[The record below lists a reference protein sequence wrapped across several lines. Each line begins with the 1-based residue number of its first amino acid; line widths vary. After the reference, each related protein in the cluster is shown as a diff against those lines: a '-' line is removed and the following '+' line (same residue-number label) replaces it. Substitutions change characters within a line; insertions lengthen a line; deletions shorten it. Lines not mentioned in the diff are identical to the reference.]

1 MLSESEKRPFVDEAE
16 RLRIQHKKDH
26 PDYKYQPRRRKNV
39 KPGQSDS
46 DSGAELAHMY
56 KAEPG
61 MGGLGGLT
69 DGHHH
74 AEHAGR
80 SSNSINAPLNVRF
93 GPLGIV
99 CCHDFTPE
107 GLSVCVIARVLATGQ
122 PHGPPT
128 PPTTPKTD
136 LHHGAK
142 QDLKHEGRRLM
153 DSGRQNIDFSNVDIS
168 ELSTDVISNME
179 TFDVHEFDQYLPLNG
194 HTPGSSGLPSDQ
206 PPPPVGSY
214 ASSYAHAGVN
224 GSAWSRKGAMSSSSP
239 SSGEVGQHRL
249 HIKTEQL
256 SPSHYSE
263 HSHRSPP
270 HSDYGSYSS
279 PACVPSAPSASSVP
293 FSGSPCDYSE
303 LQSSNYYNPYSSYSS
318 SLYQY
323 PYFHSSRRPYGSPIL
338 NSLSMA
344 PAHSPTGSGWDQPV
358 YTTLS
363 RP

>member
-1 MLSESEKRPFVDEAE
+1 M
-16 RLRIQHKKDH
+16 
-26 PDYKYQPRRRKNV
+26 
-39 KPGQSDS
+39 
-46 DSGAELAHMY
+46 
-56 KAEPG
+56 
-61 MGGLGGLT
+61 
-69 DGHHH
+69 
-74 AEHAGR
+74 
-80 SSNSINAPLNVRF
+80 
-93 GPLGIV
+93 
-99 CCHDFTPE
+99 
-107 GLSVCVIARVLATGQ
+107 TGQ

-136 LHHGAK
+136 LHHGMK
-142 QDLKHEGRRLM
+142 QDLKHEGRRLV

-194 HTPGSSGLPSDQ
+194 HTSSSSGLPSDQ
-206 PPPPVGSY
+206 PPAPVGSY
-214 ASSYAHAGVN
+214 ASSYGHAGIN

-249 HIKTEQL
+249 QIKTEQL

-279 PACVPSAPSASSVP
+279 PACVTSATSAASVP
-293 FSGSPCDYSE
+293 FSGSQCDYSDI
-303 LQSSNYYNPYSSYSS
+303 QSTNYYNPYSSYSS
-318 SLYQY
+318 GLYQY